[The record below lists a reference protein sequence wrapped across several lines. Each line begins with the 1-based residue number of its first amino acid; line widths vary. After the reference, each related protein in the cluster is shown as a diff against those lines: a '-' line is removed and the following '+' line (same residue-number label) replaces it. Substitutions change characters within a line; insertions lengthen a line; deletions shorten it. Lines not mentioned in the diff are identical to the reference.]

1 MEMDLSNKTFVVTGA
16 SSGIGQATAEMLLRQ
31 GAFVIGIGRSEEH
44 CREAEKRIRRT
55 SPDAQVHYIVADLSI
70 QREVHQLADRV
81 EQILGSQGQPF
92 LDGLVNNAG
101 TFTYWL
107 TLTPEGIETQWAVN
121 HLAPFLL
128 TRQLLPLLQAAPLG
142 RVVNISS
149 DSHYSARLDWN
160 DLQLRRHYNG
170 LLAYGNTKLAN
181 ILFTHEFN
189 RRLGPQSMVRA
200 FAADPGLVQTD
211 IGLKGTPSIA
221 RWVWKIRR
229 SGGISPEEAAKGV
242 VFLLTEPSIQ
252 NAPDLYWKQCRPKKA
267 SRNALDGAAAARLW
281 ALSEQMCGIQVE
293 A

>member
-1 MEMDLSNKTFVVTGA
+1 MDSPPPDPPFCRCFSIPQNVIEKGSNSNLPKWDGKNGNGFIEQNICHYWRF
-16 SSGIGQATAEMLLRQ
+16 SGIGQATAEMLLRQ

-128 TRQLLPLLQAAPLG
+128 TRQLLPLLQDAPLG

-181 ILFTHEFN
+181 ILFTHRIQPPPGAAIPGPGFRGRPWPGTN
-189 RRLGPQSMVRA
+189 RYWPEGYTIDRALGLENTQVGRHLS
-200 FAADPGLVQTD
+200 
-211 IGLKGTPSIA
+211 
-221 RWVWKIRR
+221 RR
-229 SGGISPEEAAKGV
+229 SGKRRGISAYRAV
-242 VFLLTEPSIQ
+242 S
-252 NAPDLYWKQCRPKKA
+252 
-267 SRNALDGAAAARLW
+267 
-281 ALSEQMCGIQVE
+281 
-293 A
+293 

>member
-1 MEMDLSNKTFVVTGA
+1 M
-16 SSGIGQATAEMLLRQ
+16 
-31 GAFVIGIGRSEEH
+31 
-44 CREAEKRIRRT
+44 
-55 SPDAQVHYIVADLSI
+55 
-70 QREVHQLADRV
+70 
-81 EQILGSQGQPF
+81 
-92 LDGLVNNAG
+92 
-101 TFTYWL
+101 
-107 TLTPEGIETQWAVN
+107 
-121 HLAPFLL
+121 
-128 TRQLLPLLQAAPLG
+128 
-142 RVVNISS
+142 VNISS

-189 RRLGPQSMVRA
+189 RRLGPQSLVRA

-229 SGGISPEEAAKGV
+229 SGGISSEEAAKGV

-267 SRNALDGAAAARLW
+267 SRNAVDGAAAARLW